1 MSETT
6 YKGSCFCGSVEFEA
20 TGAPA
25 KMGYCH
31 CEDCA
36 SWSASPI
43 NAFTLWPPESV
54 KVVRGEE
61 HVGTF
66 NKTEN
71 SCRKFCNKCGG
82 HLMTDHPEMGLVDI
96 YAAVLTGFP
105 FEPVLHVHY
114 KSKTVSVKDGLPKF
128 KDLPE
133 PLGGSGEML
142 PD

>member
-31 CEDCA
+31 CGDCA

-54 KVVRGEE
+54 KLVSGEE

-71 SCRKFCNKCGG
+71 SYRKFCKKCGG
-82 HLMTDHPEMGLVDI
+82 HLMADHPGMGLVDI
-96 YAAVLTGFP
+96 YAAVLLDFP
-105 FEPVLHVHY
+105 FEPMLHVNY
-114 KSKTVSVKDGLPKF
+114 KYKTVSVKDGLPKF

-133 PLGGSGEML
+133 PLGGTGEML

>member
-20 TGAPA
+20 KGAPA

-54 KVVRGEE
+54 KVVSGEE

-71 SCRKFCNKCGG
+71 SYRKFCNKCGG
-82 HLMTDHPEMGLVDI
+82 HLMADHPGMGLVDI
-96 YAAVLTGFP
+96 YAAVLTDFT
-105 FEPVLHVHY
+105 FEPMLHVHY
-114 KSKTVSVKDGLPKF
+114 NSKTVSVNDGLPKF

-133 PLGGSGEML
+133 PLGGSGEIL
-142 PD
+142 QD

>member
-6 YKGSCFCGSVEFEA
+6 YKGICFCGSVEFEA

-31 CEDCA
+31 CGDCA

-54 KVVRGEE
+54 KLVRGEE

-82 HLMTDHPEMGLVDI
+82 HLMADHPEMGLVDI
-96 YAAVLTGFP
+96 YAAVLTDFP
-105 FEPVLHVHY
+105 FEPMLHVNY

>member
-1 MSETT
+1 MSEPK
-6 YKGSCFCGSVEFEA
+6 YKVSCFCGSVEFEA

-31 CEDCA
+31 CGDCA

-66 NKTEN
+66 NKTEK

-82 HLMTDHPEMGLVDI
+82 HLMADHPEMGLVDI
-96 YAAVLTGFP
+96 YAAVLEDFP
-105 FEPVLHVHY
+105 FEPVLHVNY
-114 KSKTVSVKDGLPKF
+114 ENKTVSVKDGLPKF

-133 PLGGSGEML
+133 PLGGSGEVL

>member
-6 YKGSCFCGSVEFEA
+6 YKVSCFCGSVEFVA

-71 SCRKFCNKCGG
+71 SYRKFCNKCGG
-82 HLMTDHPEMGLVDI
+82 HLMADHPGMGLVDI
-96 YAAVLTGFP
+96 YAAVLLDFP
-105 FEPVLHVHY
+105 FEPMLHVNY
-114 KSKTVSVKDGLPKF
+114 KNKTVSVKDGLPKF

>member
-6 YKGSCFCGSVEFEA
+6 YKGSCFCGSVEFAA

-31 CEDCA
+31 CGDCA

-54 KVVRGEE
+54 KVFRGEE

-71 SCRKFCNKCGG
+71 SYRKFCKKCGG
-82 HLMTDHPEMGLVDI
+82 HLMADHPGMGLVDI
-96 YAAVLTGFP
+96 YAAVLPDFP
-105 FEPVLHVHY
+105 FEPMLHVNY

-128 KDLPE
+128 TDLPE

>member
-31 CEDCA
+31 CGDCA

-43 NAFTLWPPESV
+43 TAFTLWPPESV

-61 HVGTF
+61 NVGTF

-71 SCRKFCNKCGG
+71 SYRKFCNKCGG
-82 HLMTDHPEMGLVDI
+82 HLFADHPGMGLVDI
-96 YAAVLTGFP
+96 YAAVLQDFP
-105 FEPVLHVHY
+105 FEPMLHVNY
-114 KSKTVSVKDGLPKF
+114 KTKTVSVKDGLPKF

>member
-6 YKGSCFCGSVEFEA
+6 YKGVCFCGSVEFEA

-31 CEDCA
+31 CGDCA

-54 KVVRGEE
+54 KLVRGEE

-71 SCRKFCNKCGG
+71 SYRKFCKKCGG
-82 HLMTDHPEMGLVDI
+82 HLMADHPGMGLIDI
-96 YAAVLTGFP
+96 YAAVLLDFP
-105 FEPVLHVHY
+105 FDPMLHVNY